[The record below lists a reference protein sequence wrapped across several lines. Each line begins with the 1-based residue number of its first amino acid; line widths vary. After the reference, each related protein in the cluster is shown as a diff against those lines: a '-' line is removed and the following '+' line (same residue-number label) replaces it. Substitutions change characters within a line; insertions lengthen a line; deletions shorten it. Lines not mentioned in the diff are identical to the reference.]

1 MTIVS
6 SSLNLSKHYQYT
18 LREIQV
24 ILGCSLR
31 VASLW
36 LDPLN
41 NSCVLAE
48 ITTREQAAAYL
59 AQLGH
64 ESGCLRYTEELWGT
78 PQQLKYEIPH
88 KLALVLGNTYKGDG
102 LRYKGRGLL
111 QITGRANYRACT
123 LGLRKYLKNV
133 PDFEIEPKLLA
144 TKEYAALSCAL
155 YWRTHQLN
163 SFVDRFDFIGL
174 TKRINGGT
182 NGLAHRQS
190 LYVQGLLNL
199 H

>member
-1 MTIVS
+1 MITVS
-6 SSLNLSKHYQYT
+6 SLSSNYSYT
-18 LREIQV
+18 KEELQSV
-24 ILGCSLR
+24 LGVSSK
-31 VASLW
+31 VAMQW
-36 LDPLN
+36 LQPLN
-41 NSCVLAE
+41 ESCVLAE
-48 ITTREQAAAYL
+48 ITTREQAAGYL

-64 ESGCLRYTEELWGT
+64 ESGCLRYTEEIWGT
-78 PQQLKYEIPH
+78 TQQLKYEPPH
-88 KLALVLGNTYKGDG
+88 NLAKTLGNTQVGDG
-102 LRYKGRGLL
+102 LKYKGRGLL

-133 PDFEIEPKLLA
+133 PNFELEPKLLA

-155 YWRTHQLN
+155 YWRTHKLN
-163 SFVDRFDFIGL
+163 LFVDRYDFVGL
-174 TKRINGGT
+174 TKKINGGT

>member
-1 MTIVS
+1 VN

-18 LREIQV
+18 LRELQV

-64 ESGCLRYTEELWGT
+64 ESGGLRYTEEIWGT
-78 PQQLKYEIPH
+78 AQQLKYEIPH
-88 KLALVLGNTYKGDG
+88 KLAMMLGNLHKGDG
-102 LRYKGRGLL
+102 FRYKGRGLL

-123 LGLRKYLKNV
+123 LGLRKYLKYV

-144 TKEYAALSCAL
+144 TKEYAALSAGL
-155 YWRTHQLN
+155 YWRNHKLN
-163 SFVDRFDFIGL
+163 SYVNRYDFVGL
-174 TKRINGGT
+174 TKKINGGT

>member
-6 SSLNLSKHYQYT
+6 SNSNNYFYTKEELQIVLGVSSK
-18 LREIQV
+18 
-24 ILGCSLR
+24 
-31 VASLW
+31 VAMLW
-36 LDPLN
+36 LQPLN
-41 NSCVLAE
+41 ESCVLAE

-64 ESGCLRYTEELWGT
+64 ESGCLLYTEEIWGT
-78 PQQLKYEIPH
+78 AQQLKYEPPNN
-88 KLALVLGNTYKGDG
+88 LAKTLGNTQVGDG

-133 PDFEIEPKLLA
+133 PDFELEPKLLA

-155 YWRTHQLN
+155 YWRTHKLN
-163 SFVDRFDFIGL
+163 LYVDRYDFFGL

>member
-1 MTIVS
+1 MSSLSNNLSTYKYTKEELQTVLGVS
-6 SSLNLSKHYQYT
+6 SL
-18 LREIQV
+18 
-24 ILGCSLR
+24 
-31 VASLW
+31 VAVQW
-36 LDPLN
+36 LVPLN
-41 NSCVLAE
+41 YSCVLAE
-48 ITTREQAAAYL
+48 IITREQAAAYL

-88 KLALVLGNTYKGDG
+88 KLASVLGNTYKGDG

-123 LGLRKYLKNV
+123 LGLRRFIKSV
-133 PDFEIEPKLLA
+133 PDFELEPKLLA
-144 TKEYAALSCAL
+144 TKEYAALSCGL
-155 YWRTHQLN
+155 YWRAHKLN
-163 SFVDRFDFIGL
+163 SFVDRFDFVGL